1 MLKRTLLASV
11 LSLAVSILTAPSAG
25 ADTLLT
31 VKSHHDAFEVMGE
44 KQEAKETLVKIW
56 VAADKMRRD
65 DGDTSTILRLDRKKL
80 YVLDHAEKTYSEI
93 ALPVTFAR
101 LAPRGQEQMVQ
112 QVEKMMEIDAQVTP
126 TQETRKIGSWNT
138 RKVLVSIK
146 SAMGMTINTTMWISP
161 EVEPYRALNQLAAQ
175 ALALQ
180 PGTAKWAQKLEK
192 IEGYP
197 VLQESEVNAVGAR
210 FKTREELVSVQD
222 QAAPAGAFDPPSGYK
237 AEPFDPLEAS
247 RR

>member
-1 MLKRTLLASV
+1 M
-11 LSLAVSILTAPSAG
+11 
-25 ADTLLT
+25 
-31 VKSHHDAFEVMGE
+31 
-44 KQEAKETLVKIW
+44 
-56 VAADKMRRD
+56 
-65 DGDTSTILRLDRKKL
+65 
-80 YVLDHAEKTYSEI
+80 
-93 ALPVTFAR
+93 
-101 LAPRGQEQMVQ
+101 
-112 QVEKMMEIDAQVTP
+112 
-126 TQETRKIGSWNT
+126 
-138 RKVLVSIK
+138 SIK

-161 EVEPYRALNQLAAQ
+161 EVEPYRALNQLGAQ
-175 ALALQ
+175 LLALQ

-222 QAAPAGAFDPPSGYK
+222 QAAPAGTFEPPSGYK

>member
-1 MLKRTLLASV
+1 MVKRILLSSV
-11 LSLAVSILTAPSAG
+11 LSLALAAVATLAG
-25 ADTLLT
+25 AETLLT

-44 KQEAKETLVKIW
+44 RQEAKDTQVKIW
-56 VAADKMRRD
+56 VGADRMRRD
-65 DGDTSTILRLDRKKL
+65 DGDTSTIVRLDRKKL
-80 YVLDHAEKTYSEI
+80 YLLDHAEKTYSEI
-93 ALPVTFAR
+93 ALPITFSR
-101 LAPRGQEQMVQ
+101 LAPKGQEEMAK

-126 TQETRKIGSWNT
+126 TQETRKIGQWNT
-138 RKVLVSIK
+138 RKVQVSIK

-161 EVEPYRALNQLAAQ
+161 EVAPYRALNQLAAQ
-175 ALALQ
+175 LLALQ

-222 QAAPAGAFDPPSGYK
+222 QAAPAGTFEPPSGYK
-237 AEPFDPLEAS
+237 AELFDPLEAS

>member
-11 LSLAVSILTAPSAG
+11 LSLAVSTLAA

-44 KQEAKETLVKIW
+44 RQEAKDTLIKIW
-56 VAADKMRRD
+56 VGADKMRRD

-93 ALPVTFAR
+93 ALPITFAR
-101 LAPRGQEQMVQ
+101 LAPRGQEEMVK
-112 QVEKMMEIDAQVTP
+112 QVDKMMEIDAQVTP
-126 TQETRKIGSWNT
+126 TQETRKIGPWNT
-138 RKVLVSIK
+138 RKVQVAIK
-146 SAMGMTINTTMWISP
+146 SAMGMTIHTTMWVSP
-161 EVEPYRALNQLAAQ
+161 EVEPYRALNQLASHL
-175 ALALQ
+175 LALQ

-197 VLQESEVNAVGAR
+197 VMQESEVDAVGAR

-222 QAAPAGAFDPPSGYK
+222 QPAPAGTFEPPSGYK
-237 AEPFDPLEAS
+237 AELFDPLEAS

>member
-1 MLKRTLLASV
+1 MLKRTLLSSV
-11 LSLAVSILTAPSAG
+11 LSLALATVATVATVATGAG

-44 KQEAKETLVKIW
+44 RQEAKDTQVKIW
-56 VAADKMRRD
+56 IGADRMRRD

-80 YVLDHAEKTYSEI
+80 YLLDHTEKTYSEI
-93 ALPVTFAR
+93 ALPITLAR
-101 LAPRGQEQMVQ
+101 LAPKGQEDMVK

-126 TQETRKIGSWNT
+126 TQETRKIGQWNT

-161 EVEPYRALNQLAAQ
+161 EVESYRALNQLAAQ

-180 PGTAKWAQKLEK
+180 PGTAK
-192 IEGYP
+192 
-197 VLQESEVNAVGAR
+197 
-210 FKTREELVSVQD
+210 
-222 QAAPAGAFDPPSGYK
+222 
-237 AEPFDPLEAS
+237 
-247 RR
+247 